1 MKATALVAL
10 LLQPSA
16 GVAVV
21 RHAPVTMMGTRPR
34 KSVAVNRLARRNYEI
49 LDEFEAGRCDCD
61 ETRIEAGR
69 QYCHKWS
76 CWQEEYSKCTRGK
89 FVSLKGPESASLTD
103 GSRSLRWGCCYC

>member
-1 MKATALVAL
+1 MKVTALVAL

-49 LDEFEAGRCDCD
+49 LDEFEGAWRLRAPRSSRAALGR
-61 ETRIEAGR
+61 
-69 QYCHKWS
+69 
-76 CWQEEYSKCTRGK
+76 
-89 FVSLKGPESASLTD
+89 
-103 GSRSLRWGCCYC
+103 